1 MRSLRGRTAV
11 VTGAA
16 SGIGRALAHRLA
28 RAGMR
33 LVLADVDR
41 PRLRAVAAEIPGAL
55 AVRADVSRF
64 ADVEALAAKAYARFG
79 AVHLLCNNAG
89 IADGGPIW
97 EVPLQRFR
105 RVLAV
110 NLWGAIH
117 GCRAFVPRMLA
128 QGEPGHVLNTASM
141 AGLVTAPLAGA
152 YGVSKH
158 GVVALSEALA
168 QDLVLRRAPIGVSVL
183 CPGWTATRLLASAPT
198 VDPVVRALV
207 AHGLSPDAVAAQAV
221 RAVRE
226 NRFYVLTHPTM
237 AMAIQTRADRILSGH
252 PPRGRALKR
261 RRRSPGA

>member
-1 MRSLRGRTAV
+1 
-11 VTGAA
+11 
-16 SGIGRALAHRLA
+16 
-28 RAGMR
+28 
-33 LVLADVDR
+33 
-41 PRLRAVAAEIPGAL
+41 
-55 AVRADVSRF
+55 
-64 ADVEALAAKAYARFG
+64 
-79 AVHLLCNNAG
+79 
-89 IADGGPIW
+89 
-97 EVPLQRFR
+97 VPLQRFR

-141 AGLVTAPLAGA
+141 AGLVAAPLAGA
-152 YGVSKH
+152 YSVSKH

-183 CPGWTATRLLASAPT
+183 CPGWTATGLLASAPR

-207 AHGLSPDAVAAQAV
+207 AHGLPPDAVAAQAV

-226 NRFYVLTHPTM
+226 NRFYVLTHPAMAM
-237 AMAIQTRADRILSGH
+237 AMAIQTRADRILSGTA
-252 PPRGRALKR
+252 PGGRALKR